1 MSRDTELDGLAAR
14 LFQYAELAQHQT
26 MQADLL
32 RAAQTAME
40 LAAVLRAHDAGRAN
54 AAKKS

>member
-1 MSRDTELDGLAAR
+1 MSRDAELDGLAAR
-14 LFQYAELAQHQT
+14 LFQYAELPQHQT

-40 LAAVLRAHDAGRAN
+40 LAAVLRAHDASRAN
-54 AAKKS
+54 VAKKS